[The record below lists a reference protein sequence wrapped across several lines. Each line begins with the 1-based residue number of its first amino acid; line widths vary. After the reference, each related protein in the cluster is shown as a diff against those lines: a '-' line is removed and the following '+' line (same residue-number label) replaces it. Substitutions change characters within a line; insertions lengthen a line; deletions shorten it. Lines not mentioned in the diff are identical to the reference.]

1 MIALR
6 FRERVRQRLARF
18 NQRGDRLLDAGNRT
32 PGPVFRLH
40 KIENLTIFGKTGD
53 DPGHDAAQRG
63 KILVSGKIFDRADF
77 QLRASRKHPMG
88 RPVGPNSSK
97 GTTGLEPRCAWLMA
111 HQAFSLESDPSTRCA
126 EAEIFS
132 RRSRAGLA
140 AKTETASA
148 SRC

>member
-18 NQRGDRLLDAGNRT
+18 NQRGDRLLDVGNRT

-53 DPGHDAAQRG
+53 EPGHDAPQRG

-88 RPVGPNSSK
+88 RPIGPSSSK
-97 GTTGLEPRCAWLMA
+97 GTTGLEPRPLGSW
-111 HQAFSLESDPSTRCA
+111 HIKHSL
-126 EAEIFS
+126 
-132 RRSRAGLA
+132 
-140 AKTETASA
+140 
-148 SRC
+148 